1 MHMRSFLD
9 ALDSPDDQPR
19 PNTDIVDFLTHLD
32 CFQPM
37 KSDTGSTNEGTRPHA
52 HPDHLAYLLR
62 RPYSK
67 REMADRLDLD
77 GLLAMLLD
85 AHSDEDALSGQ
96 IKDVQEQIEDGT
108 FEAGGCA
115 LNDEGAG
122 CGLEEIDEIIIEMAE
137 AVNPGDLITIDLGEV
152 DAESF
157 LGGADAPVHI
167 TTASSESIDFVD
179 EDSGAAAA
187 DKTDE
192 RCGCMPNHSVVVD
205 EVVYFGDRI
214 LVEADGT
221 VYVDGD
227 KVGQGDSVS
236 LNNATSTTAEDL
248 EQAAREGRYREC
260 DFTADGGDYDYNL
273 DETGQDETGQDEDAL
288 EDASL
293 GELVDELNRR
303 VNAA

>member
-1 MHMRSFLD
+1 
-9 ALDSPDDQPR
+9 
-19 PNTDIVDFLTHLD
+19 
-32 CFQPM
+32 M
-37 KSDTGSTNEGTRPHA
+37 KSDTTSTNEGTRPHA
-52 HPDHLAYLLR
+52 HPDHLASLLR
-62 RPYSK
+62 RPYNR

-85 AHSDEDALSGQ
+85 AHSDEDALSDQ
-96 IKDVQEQIEDGT
+96 IKDVQEQIEAGT
-108 FEAGGCA
+108 FEDGGCA

-137 AVNPGDLITIDLGEV
+137 VVNPGDLITIDLGEV

-167 TTASSESIDFVD
+167 TTSSRESIDFVD
-179 EDSGAAAA
+179 DDYDVPSP
-187 DKTDE
+187 DKTNE
-192 RCGCMPNHSVVVD
+192 RSGGMPNHSVVVD

-214 LVEADGT
+214 RVEADGT

-236 LNNATSTTAEDL
+236 LNSCTTTAPGDL
-248 EQAAREGRYREC
+248 EQAAREGKYRAR
-260 DFTADGGDYDYNL
+260 DFTADGGDYNYDL
-273 DETGQDETGQDEDAL
+273 DETGQDEDAL